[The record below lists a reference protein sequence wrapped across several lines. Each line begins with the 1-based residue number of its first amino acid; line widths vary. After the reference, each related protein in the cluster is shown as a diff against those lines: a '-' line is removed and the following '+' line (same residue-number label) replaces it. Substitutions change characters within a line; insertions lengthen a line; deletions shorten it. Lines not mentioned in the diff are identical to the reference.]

1 MANYKDIHGTQ
12 IETVSSDPDNPVNGQ
27 VWYNSAEQK
36 LKGLK
41 SNPAG
46 TWSSGGNM
54 NTARWVGANGAGTQ
68 TAGLV
73 YGGEIPGSPATE
85 NKTESY
91 NGSSWTETGDLNTR
105 RRAGSAG
112 GDASTSALY
121 STGSYPGG
129 STANVES
136 FDGSSWTELANVNTA
151 RQYGAAGHSSG
162 TAGLIFGG
170 FGPPTVY
177 PNTESFNGSSWTE
190 VNDLN
195 TGRRSVAGNGAPTA
209 AICMGGYPSLANT
222 EIWDGTSW
230 TEVADQSNGGGGASF
245 GTSTSALK
253 NNGTTSEVW
262 NGTAWS
268 SGTSSSN
275 DLGNRAGLGT
285 TSLGLLASGESPYS
299 TATEEYVSPTETTV
313 TFDVS

>member
-1 MANYKDIHGTQ
+1 MANYKDIHGAL

-36 LKGLK
+36 LKGFK
-41 SNPAG
+41 SNPVGSWA
-46 TWSSGGNM
+46 SGGNM
-54 NTARWVGANGAGTQ
+54 NNARWIYVNGAGTQ
-68 TAGLV
+68 TAGLI
-73 YGGEIPGSPATE
+73 YGGEPLTPGAY
-85 NKTESY
+85 TESY
-91 NGSSWTETGDLNTR
+91 NGSSWTETGDLNTGR
-105 RRAGSAG
+105 AAGSAG
-112 GDASTSALY
+112 GDSSTSALY
-121 STGSYPGG
+121 ATGATSGG
-129 STANVES
+129 TVANVES
-136 FDGSSWTELANVNTA
+136 FDGSSWTELTNVNTG

-162 TAGLIFGG
+162 TAGLVFGG
-170 FGPPTVY
+170 YGPPTVY
-177 PNTESFNGSSWTE
+177 PNTESWDGSSWTE

-209 AICMGGYPSLANT
+209 AICMGGYNNLTNT
-222 EIWDGTSW
+222 EDWNGTSW

-253 NNGTTSEVW
+253 NSGTTTEVW

-275 DLGNRAGLGT
+275 DLGNRGGLGT
-285 TSLGLLASGESPYS
+285 TSLGLLAGGQSGPSYS